1 LAAAA
6 EAQTLH
12 KLESLFARQRRII
25 IEVVQQVIELDA
37 SLLGLI
43 QEGDEHGIMTSVQ
56 EWNAYIGERW
66 HALRKISV
74 DG

>member
-1 LAAAA
+1 M
-6 EAQTLH
+6 H

-25 IEVVQQVIELDA
+25 IEVVQQVVELDA
-37 SLLGLI
+37 SLLGLT

-56 EWNAYIGERW
+56 EWNAHIGERW
-66 HALRKISV
+66 RALRKISL